1 MKLLLVLNE
10 NPAGSHDDVHRAL
23 ARLVEGG
30 ELQSFYVYPYLARLA
45 DGLGDNE
52 MLAEI
57 QKMAE
62 EYRPTAILWS
72 HTSTLHVSED
82 IVKGLR
88 DSSSKPIMGYW
99 DADIYQSPYKP
110 LPKAVINLVK
120 LCDVSFWPG
129 YGEMIETLRALGCID
144 MRYVPLSTDEL
155 RFGAVRPKEAT
166 FDFDVVM
173 VANYVSSKIPWRTF
187 PGSRWRKELAKY
199 LFKKLGPR
207 FAVFGYGWRGT
218 YARGPIP
225 FKEQNKI
232 YHASR
237 ITLDVNN
244 LHARYYFSNRLPIAL
259 SSGATVVS
267 NHEEGIE
274 EIFNQL
280 QNPAFF
286 RTTEQAWGIIE
297 RLLAKDQDELD
308 DMALETREFAL
319 SRLTKTDIMKYIV
332 SVLRSYK
339 LAQDKKNGA
348 IIQVAVNPWITIDQ
362 L

>member
-1 MKLLLVLNE
+1 MKLLLMLNE
-10 NPAGSHDDVHRAL
+10 NPAGSHDDVHRTL
-23 ARLVEGG
+23 ARLVEEG
-30 ELQSFYVYPYLARLA
+30 ELQSFYVYSYLARLA

-57 QKMAE
+57 QKIAD
-62 EYRPTAILWS
+62 EYHPTAILWS
-72 HTSTLHVSED
+72 HTSTLDVRED

-88 DSSSKPIMGYW
+88 DLPSNPTMGYW

-110 LPKAVINLVK
+110 LPKAMINLVK

-144 MRYVPLSTDEL
+144 MRYVPCSTDEH
-155 RFGAVRPKEAT
+155 RFGAVRPKET
-166 FDFDVVM
+166 IFDFDVVM
-173 VANYVSSKIPWRTF
+173 VGNYISSKIPWRTF
-187 PGSRWRKELAKY
+187 PGNRWRKQLAKY

-207 FAVFGYGWRGT
+207 FAVFGNGWQGK
-218 YARGPIP
+218 YSKGPIP

-237 ITLDVNN
+237 IALSVNN
-244 LHARYYFSNRLPIAL
+244 LHAKYYFSNRLPISL
-259 SSGATVVS
+259 SSGAIVVS

-280 QNPAFF
+280 QNPVFF
-286 RTTEQAWGIIE
+286 RTTEEACDIIE

-308 DMALETREFAL
+308 DMALEAREFVL
-319 SRLTKTDIMKYIV
+319 SRLTMTDIMKYMI
-332 SVLRSYK
+332 SVLQSYE
-339 LAQDKKNGA
+339 LAQDKRKGNTV
-348 IIQVAVNPWITIDQ
+348 QVTVNPWITIGQ